1 MGDNKSKVWPV
12 SSLDL
17 FTSRVLSSNYL
28 SVARLEN
35 RSKIVIK
42 VEWKT
47 IKQTSYLLLELSVS
61 YYRTSYRTYGK
72 SIENGDENRME
83 NTE

>member
-42 VEWKT
+42 VE
-47 IKQTSYLLLELSVS
+47 
-61 YYRTSYRTYGK
+61 
-72 SIENGDENRME
+72 
-83 NTE
+83 